1 MKDSV
6 FLYHIAEEK
15 HISVLPFSLPKN
27 GSLCVQDEN
36 GDCTI
41 GIDEAIL
48 ETEQEKKVHLAHE
61 LGHCIR
67 GAFYNRWAPCD
78 LRQRHEN
85 RADKWAIQA
94 VVSREELENAR
105 KSGYREIHELAEYFS
120 LTEAFMRKVVCW
132 YDHGNLDVEF
142 YYPETSPA

>member
-6 FLYHIAEEK
+6 FLYRIAEEK
-15 HISVLPFSLPKN
+15 HISVIPFSLPEN
-27 GSLCVQDEN
+27 GSLCIQDEN

-48 ETEQEKKVHLAHE
+48 ETEKKKKVHLAHE

-67 GAFYNRWAPCD
+67 GAFYNRWAPYD

-85 RADKWAIQA
+85 RADKWAIKKL
-94 VVSREELENAR
+94 VPKDELEAAIKAGYTEIWDLADLFSVTEEFIR
-105 KSGYREIHELAEYFS
+105 KAI
-120 LTEAFMRKVVCW
+120 CW
-132 YDHGNLDVEF
+132 YEHGNLDVEC
-142 YYPETSPA
+142 YYPEVS